1 MKPLLPVL
9 LLLAACTGGGSGGAS
24 PILPG
29 PRPTVHRNP
38 LPPITHVV
46 VVIQENRTLDNLFQ
60 GFPGANTQNY
70 GLNSSGQQVPL
81 QPVSLKAPYDID
93 HSHATFSLEYAG
105 GALNGWNLAPITCK
119 PPSSCTGDTPYAYA
133 PQSEVQPYWDMASQ
147 YVLADAMFQSN
158 EGPSFPAHQYLLSGT
173 STIHN
178 GAALR
183 AAENPKDNQGGC
195 DSGPKAR
202 VMLINDKGIEANSV
216 FPCFDRLSILD
227 ELDAAGVSWKYYQA
241 GGGEGYWRGVDALKQ
256 IWQKPEFKTNV
267 VWPPSRVL
275 TDISN
280 GNLSA
285 VSFVT
290 PTALASDHALLTNGT
305 GPSWVASVV
314 NAVGASKY
322 WNSTAVIITFDDWG
336 GWYDHVAPQQLNSYE
351 LGFRVPL
358 IVVSPFSKSGYVGHT
373 QYEFGSILKTIE
385 ELYGLP
391 SLGTTDA
398 RSTDLADMFS
408 QSLKVRRFK
417 KIHAAHGA
425 AYFLRQPPGN
435 TVPDND

>member
-1 MKPLLPVL
+1 MP
-9 LLLAACTGGGSGGAS
+9 
-24 PILPG
+24 PG
-29 PRPTVHRNP
+29 PQPTQRQRHP
-38 LPPITHVV
+38 LPPIQHVI
-46 VVIQENRTLDNLFQ
+46 VIVQENRSLDNLFQ

-81 QPVSLKAPYDID
+81 VPEPLTAPYDID
-93 HSHATFSLEYAG
+93 HSHATFTTEYAG
-105 GALNGWNLAPITCK
+105 GALNGWNLAPVTCK
-119 PPSSCTGDTPYAYA
+119 PVGSCAGDTPYAYV
-133 PQSEVQPYWDMASQ
+133 PQSDVQPYWDLASQ

-178 GAALR
+178 GALLR

-202 VMLINDKGIEANSV
+202 VMLINDKGVESASI

-227 ELDAAGVSWKYYQA
+227 ELDNAGLSWKYYQA
-241 GGGEGYWRGVDALKQ
+241 GRGAGYWRGVDALKQ
-256 IWQKPEFKTNV
+256 IWEKPEFKTNV
-267 VWPPSRVL
+267 IAPPSRIL
-275 TDISN
+275 TDIAN
-280 GNLSA
+280 GQLAA

-290 PTALASDHALLTNGT
+290 PTALASDHALLTNGS

-322 WNSTAVIITFDDWG
+322 WSSTAVIITFDDWG
-336 GWYDHVAPQQLNSYE
+336 GWYDHAAPQQFNSYE

-358 IVVSPFSKSGYVGHT
+358 LVVSPYAKSGYVAHQ

-385 ELYGLP
+385 EIYGLP
-391 SLGTTDA
+391 SMGTTDE
-398 RSTDLADMFS
+398 RSTDLSDAFNPS
-408 QSLKVRRFK
+408 GEARPFH
-417 KIHAAHGA
+417 KIRAKYGA
-425 AYFLRQPPGN
+425 AYFLRQRNGGPP
-435 TVPDND
+435 DDD